1 MEQIVEGTIDRGLES
16 IASGLYIFSIV
27 FGIALVLM
35 GGVLLLFKNKDP
47 KKKKN
52 IANIGLVCLV
62 IGVVAIIS
70 GLIQMK

>member
-35 GGVLLLFKNKDP
+35 GVLLLFKNKDP

-52 IANIGLVCLV
+52 ITNIGLVCLV